1 MLTVYDAVAWQ
12 TIPKGE
18 PILAYRDGAY
28 VTYPAALALRPSHC
42 WTVTTNGQNQ
52 ADIADCESG
61 DLTPAQAIFGVRL
74 GWWDTIYSSLSMLSQ
89 LQQESAHQQK
99 SLSWYWWAADPTGIP
114 HLPAGASACQY
125 AWHSLGQC
133 PANYDLSCVTEAWV
147 SDHSPTT
154 THIGEDDMAIYATNS
169 KGTGFVVATD
179 LSSKTGIPD
188 GADAGALIKSGL
200 YTTVTLSDQ
209 MLNDI
214 PTVQP

>member
-1 MLTVYDAVAWQ
+1 MLTVYDAVDWK

-18 PILAYRDGAY
+18 PILAYRDGSY
-28 VTYPAALALRPSHC
+28 VTYPAALALAPSHC
-42 WTVTTNGQNQ
+42 WTVTTDGQNQ

-61 DLTPAQAIFGVRL
+61 DLTPDQCIFGVRL
-74 GWWDTIYSSLSMLSQ
+74 GWWHTIYSNLSTFPDLSLAASRQ
-89 LQQESAHQQK
+89 GNP
-99 SLSWYWWAADPTGIP
+99 SWQWWAADPTGVP
-114 HLPAGASACQY
+114 HLPSGASACQY

-133 PANYDLSCVTEAWV
+133 PANYDLSCVIEEWV
-147 SDHSPTT
+147 SLHSPTT
-154 THIGEDDMAIYATNS
+154 TQIEENDMAIYATNS

-188 GADAGALIKSGL
+188 GADAGALIRSGL
-200 YTTVTLSDQ
+200 YTTVALSDQ